1 MTSRTN
7 LTNVKPDERHT
18 NTASNNV
25 FLTHNKKKDS
35 ITIPEILDAQ
45 FDLENALNIISV
57 NSYRT
62 KKDSLNIIK
71 KSFLNDIPILQIEK
85 NDIYSF
91 LISIT
96 KYSNSVIEKVSMQLK
111 LAFRLAKEENIIE
124 SNIFETSKIIIPKSI
139 KENKIVHAFSYKDQ
153 KKLIYILNNDY
164 HPKNNSNNYRI
175 QILLSLFTGMR
186 MGEIN
191 ALTID
196 DIDFKNN
203 IIHIRKTITR
213 DYDYNA
219 VLGKT
224 TKTKTST
231 RDITMTD
238 NVKELMH
245 QAIKMKKRNKYGLI
259 FYNYKNDS
267 PISTQQ
273 VNSSFNRLCK
283 KHGLKSY
290 GQHMLR
296 HTFATRCLEMGIPPR
311 VLQDWMGHKNISIT
325 LNTYAD
331 VLSKLNNDSVNI
343 LNNSELYNI

>member
-139 KENKIVHAFSYKDQ
+139 KENKIVHAFSYEDQ

-245 QAIKMKKRNKYGLI
+245 QAIKQSFTTFGFISEFKPII
-259 FYNYKNDS
+259 F
-267 PISTQQ
+267 
-273 VNSSFNRLCK
+273 L
-283 KHGLKSY
+283 
-290 GQHMLR
+290 
-296 HTFATRCLEMGIPPR
+296 
-311 VLQDWMGHKNISIT
+311 
-325 LNTYAD
+325 
-331 VLSKLNNDSVNI
+331 
-343 LNNSELYNI
+343 